1 MGNTTAPDRELHLT
15 LAERYELIHLLP
27 DHGDFV
33 TLTRVKNLTTV
44 LELAEG
50 DTIQTE
56 ISRKFT
62 HGSLEAMV
70 CGAGFAIER
79 HYEARAPA
87 FSLVLARPM

>member
-1 MGNTTAPDRELHLT
+1 MHLVA
-15 LAERYELIHLLP
+15 LSAQ
-27 DHGDFV
+27 
-33 TLTRVKNLTTV
+33 RVHFAATDAV